1 MYISLYICIY
11 THTYTTHVYIY
22 TYMYI
27 YVCVYI
33 YMYVCI
39 SNSFLLIFYLNF
51 TASWES
57 GQVWNAPL
65 EIWDRK
71 KKDIKLNLK

>member
-1 MYISLYICIY
+1 MYIY
-11 THTYTTHVYIY
+11 THTHTTHVYIY
-22 TYMYI
+22 TYMYV
-27 YVCVYI
+27 YMCVYI
-33 YMYVCI
+33 YIYICMYVCI

-71 KKDIKLNLK
+71 KKI